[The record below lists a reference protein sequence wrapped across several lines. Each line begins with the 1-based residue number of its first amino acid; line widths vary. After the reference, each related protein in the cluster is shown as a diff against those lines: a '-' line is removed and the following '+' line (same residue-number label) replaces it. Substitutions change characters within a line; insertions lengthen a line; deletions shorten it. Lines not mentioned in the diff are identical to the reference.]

1 MILQESEF
9 VPYLANILL
18 VSYAD
23 GKMVTSEES
32 TIEEVRKR
40 IKANK
45 THLKEAKKLAETGSF
60 QPTKVGSFGTQ
71 VSNLEDML
79 LMSLI
84 DGEIAEKENSII
96 NEFADQSGITQEQIK
111 IMISEAEKRASTSAE
126 NITCPNCSAS
136 ITKDSKFC
144 PQCGAAIGEKSTPA
158 AKKISFDVPKSGYAI
173 EFSESTAAS
182 FADALNYA
190 KKAENFDSCVRG
202 KKTWYLASWSDTK
215 FSQVIGLAEHL
226 SGLKNKRIYLD
237 GSELQ
242 WKEVFAFTWCSSE
255 RKSAYKPTEYCFG
268 KDENR
273 INPWGCK
280 QFRMDWTE
288 WANWFSYGSFKKSGL
303 LRKVVWT
310 FDKERISHEIKSKFH
325 QYRYCP
331 YIRRNLFESV
341 IVALPDT
348 VEVSKDSEWKFHQIY
363 EEVPGSIKV
372 VETEN
377 NEGYSYR
384 NEYFSDGIRPKGL
397 NAVKKVLTEAFK
409 QTGVSDI
416 NISQLLK

>member
-1 MILQESEF
+1 MILQESEI
-9 VPYLANILL
+9 VPYIANILL
-18 VSYAD
+18 VAYAD
-23 GKMVTSEES
+23 GKIVNSEES
-32 TIEEVRKR
+32 AIEEVRKR

-45 THLKEAKKLAETGSF
+45 AHLKEAKKLVETGSF

-79 LMSLI
+79 YMSLI
-84 DGEIAEKENSII
+84 DGEIAEKENNII
-96 NEFADQSGITQEQIK
+96 NAFTAQCGITQEQIK
-111 IMISEAEKRASTSAE
+111 IMISEAENSASISAE
-126 NITCPNCSAS
+126 NITCTNCSAS

-144 PQCGAAIGEKSTPA
+144 PQCGTAIGEKSTPT

-173 EFSESTAAS
+173 EFCESTSAS
-182 FADALNYA
+182 FDEALNYA

-202 KKTWYLASWSDTK
+202 KKTWYLASWSTTK
-215 FSQVIGLAEHL
+215 FCQVIELAEHL
-226 SGLKNKRIYLD
+226 SGLKNKKIYLD
-237 GSELQ
+237 ENELQ
-242 WKEVFAFTWCSSE
+242 WREVFAFTWCTRE
-255 RKSAYKPTEYCFG
+255 RKSAYRPTEYCFG

-280 QFRMDWTE
+280 LFSMDWTE
-288 WANWFSYGSFKKSGL
+288 WASWFSYGSFKKSGL
-303 LRKVVWT
+303 LRKVVWS

-331 YIRRNLFESV
+331 FIRPKLIDSV
-341 IVALPDT
+341 IAAMPDT
-348 VEVSKDSEWKFHQIY
+348 AEVPNDSDWTFHQIY

-377 NEGYSYR
+377 DEGYSYK

-397 NAVKKVLTEAFK
+397 NALKKVLAEAFK
-409 QTGVSDI
+409 QAEVSDI